1 MPPMDENAHAP
12 MQEGSGA
19 ATAPDALDQAFPPAS
34 HAERSPREARR
45 AAKQQQ
51 RLEALERSQLHRAEK
66 AARGPGAWRTWVL
79 PVLKLVVV
87 AAIAIALVKLAFFPD
102 TTEAAAEDPMAGA
115 MFEEPMAVVER
126 GSIEN
131 AVEIDGTVVPV
142 EAVPIRSTQTGTVS
156 RVYYDDGLEVAEGDV
171 LFTVRV
177 ESEPEPDEEGNIG
190 EPSAAIW
197 NMRAPA
203 AGTLTGFD
211 LLAGQMIE
219 LGGEA
224 GTVQPPQHLVRAAVG
239 AAEQYRLTSEPT
251 SATVT
256 IDSGPAPFE
265 CTDVRITQP
274 VGEEIA
280 AGAGATLT
288 CAVPDDVRVFVGL
301 SAKVE
306 LAAGSVDDV
315 LVVPTTAVLG
325 SADVGI
331 VYRPT
336 TGPDGAPG
344 EPGEVRVELGISD
357 GSVVEVRSGLAEGDQ
372 VLQFVPG
379 AVDPCADPMSADPAL
394 CGGEMFP

>member
-1 MPPMDENAHAP
+1 MPPMDENAP
-12 MQEGSGA
+12 ERDV
-19 ATAPDALDQAFPPAS
+19 DALFSTPAEGPSPAS
-34 HAERSPREARR
+34 HAARSSREERRQE
-45 AAKQQQ
+45 QQQ
-51 RLEALERSQLHRAEK
+51 RKLEALERRQLHKAEK

-79 PVLKLVVV
+79 PVLKLAVI

-102 TTEAAAEDPMAGA
+102 TTEAVAEDPMAGA
-115 MFEEPMAVVER
+115 MFEEPMVAVER

-131 AVEIDGTVVPV
+131 AVEIDGTIVPV

-177 ESEPEPDEEGNIG
+177 ESEPEPAEDGTIG

-224 GTVQPPQHLVRAAVG
+224 GAVQPPQHLVRAAVG
-239 AAEQYRLTSEPT
+239 AADQYRLTSQPT
-251 SATVT
+251 AATVT
-256 IDSGPAPFE
+256 IDSGPAPFS
-265 CTDVRITQP
+265 CTDVTITQP

-280 AGAGATLT
+280 SGSGATLT

-306 LAAGSVDDV
+306 LAAGSAADV

-331 VYRPT
+331 AYRPT
-336 TGPDGAPG
+336 TGADGAPG
-344 EPGEVRVELGISD
+344 EPEEVRVELGISD
-357 GSVVEVRSGLAEGDQ
+357 GSMVEVRSGLAEGDQ

-379 AVDPCADPMSADPAL
+379 AVDPCSDPMSADPAL
-394 CGGEMFP
+394 CGGEVFP